1 MPRIEPFEK
10 FSDAYD
16 RWFDEHAE
24 MYTAELQAVRQAIPT
39 SASASLE
46 VGVGSGKF
54 AGPLGIPVG
63 LEPSGKMA
71 AKAQRQGISVCRGV
85 AEELPFSSEAFD
97 LLLMVTTIC
106 FVDDAGSSL
115 REAFRVLKPGGWVV
129 IGFVDRN
136 SDLGRRYV
144 AKRGSSR
151 FYGMAT
157 FFSSKEVLDLLGRAG
172 FRVDEIRQTLVP
184 GMAARTVLRGFGRGA
199 FVVVRG
205 ASRAGR

>member
-71 AKAQRQGISVCRGV
+71 AKAQRQGISVCLGV

-115 REAFRVLKPGGWVV
+115 REAFRVLKPGGCVV
-129 IGFVDRN
+129 VGFVDRN

-151 FYGMAT
+151 FYGVAT
-157 FFSSKEVLDLLGRAG
+157 FFSSKEVLDLLGRTG

-184 GMAARTVLRGFGRGA
+184 GTAARTVLRGFGKGA
-199 FVVVRG
+199 FVVIRG
-205 ASRAGR
+205 ARRAGR